1 MTVTWQSLTGH
12 AGVRT
17 EWIEEMNVRAA
28 LVVEQAVHLGDA
40 GRLAAVTGSKEPVQ
54 GNGFVAHC

>member
-28 LVVEQAVHLGDA
+28 LVGGQAGHLCDA
-40 GRLAAVTGSKEPVQ
+40 GRLATVTGSK
-54 GNGFVAHC
+54 